1 MGVVGAAIKGF
12 GKALKRNKAS
22 KQVFNRTTGKPFPK
36 SIQDHMKAADKRVKG
51 MKKAG
56 YRGPKHEFYE
66 TKKPGSYRVRE
77 VWKYNPYKTLD
88 KAIPSKKSKAKK
100 VLKKAAPLAAAGAA
114 GVAYEKSKGK
124 K

>member
-1 MGVVGAAIKGF
+1 MTIITKGMGAIIKKLG
-12 GKALKRNKAS
+12 GKK
-22 KQVFNRTTGKPFPK
+22 VINRTTGKPFPK

-56 YRGPKHEFYE
+56 YKGPKHEFYE

-88 KAIPSKKSKAKK
+88 KAIPSKKSKVKK